1 MYKWKGCRCWTSY
14 ERGLEIYCFFF
25 PQYYCCNSPHRYIS
39 ILFYSPLKPNSLVL
53 LSVPVMFLFP
63 HGLRL
68 PVFSHQT
75 GIVHFACIPV
85 FIKCVLIVIQ
95 NPEINGFLNCKQCR
109 LLMLNKNYILFAEV
123 SVASSVF
130 FFFLDQR
137 EAKRDGWS
145 DNILL
150 LLIGLLD
157 VEGSVW
163 CLDCLQRWCLGFLW
177 GIVTK
182 QCEGFK
188 WWNHLKQPTA
198 QTVAHKSGGEMKGRA
213 ERI

>member
-1 MYKWKGCRCWTSY
+1 MYKWKRCRCWTSY
-14 ERGLEIYCFFF
+14 ERGLEICFFF

-130 FFFLDQR
+130 FFFFR
-137 EAKRDGWS
+137 S
-145 DNILL
+145 
-150 LLIGLLD
+150 
-157 VEGSVW
+157 EGSKTRRLIRQHFAPPHRSSRCRGQRMVPG
-163 CLDCLQRWCLGFLW
+163 LQRWCLGFLW